1 MENNPNSNAL
11 NSKLAD
17 ALAKCQGQIEAAE
30 KSQKNEAF
38 KKDGKASKYADIADV
53 IEAIKNPCAE
63 NGLSTSFNYKTEIS
77 DQGRVRNFIQYKL
90 RHSSGEHELSDWV
103 LMLSRDESQ
112 HGWGGANTYYRRQ
125 LLKGIFQIPEE
136 DDDGNAGS
144 GVRQQNSQ
152 APINN
157 PANRQKLIDEI
168 KTKVKQKDPD
178 DIDAALNQTPMTNLE
193 KLYALVDERGWPPE
207 VVKEKMKLCLGFI
220 KPSKEL
226 SDAELVALLKYIN
239 LSGPVG

>member
-1 MENNPNSNAL
+1 MENNPSSNAMNL
-11 NSKLAD
+11 KLCD

-53 IEAIKNPCAE
+53 LEAIKKPCAE

-90 RHSSGEHELSDWV
+90 RHSSGEHEIGDWV

-136 DDDGNAGS
+136 DDDGNSGS
-144 GVRQQNSQ
+144 SAPAPKPPQQKAPAKPPAPKPPQNAAPGAPPRENPPMSQ
-152 APINN
+152 LDILYAT
-157 PANRQKLIDEI
+157 IDDYGLTNEQAKDAI
-168 KTKVKQKDPD
+168 VKAVGKVTASKDLTPEQ
-178 DIDAALNQTPMTNLE
+178 IDA
-193 KLYALVDERGWPPE
+193 V
-207 VVKEKMKLCLGFI
+207 
-220 KPSKEL
+220 
-226 SDAELVALLKYIN
+226 LKYLKLTKSSN
-239 LSGPVG
+239 PEG